1 MAKKF
6 PELRARMSPGSRA
19 RAESMAKEM
28 LAEMPPNELRHARG
42 LSKKMLAEALHV
54 YQPSIAKFERRT
66 DIRSAGCR
74 SLIEFLRTTAA
85 LAVAAAPIL

>member
-1 MAKKF
+1 MAKKSS
-6 PELRARMSPGSRA
+6 ELRARMSPGSRG

-54 YQPSIAKFERRT
+54 
-66 DIRSAGCR
+66 
-74 SLIEFLRTTAA
+74 
-85 LAVAAAPIL
+85 